1 MTNPQQAQTV
11 DSDLPFYCAYSFPAV
26 LRTLGADQWDML
38 KPTFDQLVNDVQ
50 VREQSEMVDDGA

>member
-1 MTNPQQAQTV
+1 M